1 MDKGIFCRNGNG
13 GLSVSSRNLKEVS
26 AEEVIPGCA
35 EVPILI
41 KQEDKPIPVFDTA
54 DIHATAAVN
63 FTLDL

>member
-1 MDKGIFCRNGNG
+1 
-13 GLSVSSRNLKEVS
+13 LVSSRNLKEVS

-41 KQEDKPIPVFDTA
+41 KQEDSPIPVFDTA